1 MLQEPI
7 ALMGKAVADET
18 QLDGCRHLT
27 LELVDAAD
35 TWACTVHLVLDVEG
49 SEHEGE
55 IELDGSADDF
65 WLGTLIDLTA
75 TELED
80 ELSLHGVF
88 RSDGGESLEL
98 ELDEEAAGRFAA
110 QLGPGA
116 AG

>member
-1 MLQEPI
+1 
-7 ALMGKAVADET
+7 MGEAVADET
-18 QLDGCRHLT
+18 QLDGRRYLT

-35 TWACTVHLVLDVEG
+35 AWACTVHLVLDVEG
-49 SEHEGE
+49 AEHEGDL
-55 IELDGSADDF
+55 ELDGSAADF
-65 WLGTLIDLTA
+65 WQGILIDLTA

-88 RSDGGESLEL
+88 RSDGGGSLEL
-98 ELDEEAAGRFAA
+98 ELDEEVGGRFVA